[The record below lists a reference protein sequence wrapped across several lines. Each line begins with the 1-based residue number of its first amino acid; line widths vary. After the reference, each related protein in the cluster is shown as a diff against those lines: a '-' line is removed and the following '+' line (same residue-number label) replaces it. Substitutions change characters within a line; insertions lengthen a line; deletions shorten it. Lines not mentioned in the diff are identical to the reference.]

1 MLKSKHIKRIRNFKS
16 EQKIKNLLVIVSFN
30 PPISDT
36 KTDDL
41 KPDILA
47 VLRYIQKE
55 GVLTDL
61 KYPQGVNDYKK
72 FRKNLDDKAE
82 AEQKIANHEALLG
95 FF

>member
-41 KPDILA
+41 KPDLIA
-47 VLRYIQKE
+47 VLQYIQKE

-61 KYPQGVNDYKK
+61 KYPQGVNDYAN
-72 FRKNLDDKAE
+72 FRKNLDD
-82 AEQKIANHEALLG
+82 
-95 FF
+95 